1 MKGHIQTVIQN
12 VARGQF
18 LLLCLCVFGALVL
31 VLSAGAT
38 PAVSQETENESRDST
53 SEIYDELGEL
63 TVQSVD
69 YSDGQFQIQM
79 RWNGETPEQVSLT
92 ELLELDGS
100 GSAGISIQ
108 QQRLFPGSST
118 EVTISA
124 DSSGGTAAVIL
135 STESSLSRG
144 EAMVIQSG
152 SPTSREPVPFD
163 VAILAVGGS
172 AGVSVLVSIV
182 LVVRRKNDEDRGKER
197 IV

>member
-1 MKGHIQTVIQN
+1 MMGHIQTVIQN
-12 VARGQF
+12 VARGRF

-38 PAVSQETENESRDST
+38 PAVSQETGNESPT

-63 TVQSVD
+63 TVQSVE

-79 RWNGETPEQVSLT
+79 RWTGETPEQVSLT

>member
-1 MKGHIQTVIQN
+1 MMGYTQIQN
-12 VARGQF
+12 VARGRF
-18 LLLCLCVFGALVL
+18 LLLCLCVFGALVF

-38 PAVSQETENESRDST
+38 PAVSQETGNESST